1 MSSYTQAAVVY
12 KIVQNLWDNRKQAE
26 MLQAMYAGPSLPKP
40 THASARHST
49 AIPLVHARKPAVDI
63 DLARIEAVV
72 SFNAFMPMSVSK
84 PNLESKGKA
93 GVDVEGGTAVY
104 YWPSLINHACLPNA
118 HRFFFGDIMVIRA
131 SQTISRDE
139 EITLEYKPGWE
150 PLEKRQTFR
159 QWGFNCACALC
170 LADRVDGSE
179 ACSLRARLIKEN
191 DALRLTIRQAK
202 DFVSRVMATYKDSPE
217 RSRCGTKPE
226 LCVAYRS
233 LGHAYGEKAKMNL
246 DLAKQLIEVEM
257 SCLAAVGLVITDRS
271 MNGPVRKKSTK
282 SLPVDTK
289 QGPTHHREY
298 CVLASMKIA
307 KFFDVMGDERR
318 ARDWMRVILW
328 RTFMLYIFLTVC
340 LTDTYSF

>member
-1 MSSYTQAAVVY
+1 M
-12 KIVQNLWDNRKQAE
+12 
-26 MLQAMYAGPSLPKP
+26 
-40 THASARHST
+40 
-49 AIPLVHARKPAVDI
+49 
-63 DLARIEAVV
+63 
-72 SFNAFMPMSVSK
+72 
-84 PNLESKGKA
+84 
-93 GVDVEGGTAVY
+93 
-104 YWPSLINHACLPNA
+104 
-118 HRFFFGDIMVIRA
+118 
-131 SQTISRDE
+131 
-139 EITLEYKPGWE
+139 
-150 PLEKRQTFR
+150 EKRQTFR